1 MHWDIFIFIL
11 VIYLMSAIPMPT
23 FCTWFF
29 CNLLCHGTNCHKNIS
44 LSLLFINI
52 IIHTPT
58 HTHTIWLLS
67 PPLFFISFISPEP
80 FPYSCLLFVCLFVFI
95 HCGLQ
100 NLTSAVKF
108 GWYTSEDTVC
118 CHPRISRKRRFWEAL
133 PLSLTDYW
141 QICSPAGPS

>member
-1 MHWDIFIFIL
+1 MHWDIFIL
-11 VIYLMSAIPMPT
+11 VIFLMSAIPMPT

-44 LSLLFINI
+44 LSLLFIDI
-52 IIHTPT
+52 IIHT
-58 HTHTIWLLS
+58 HTQSDYCHLQSFLS
-67 PPLFFISFISPEP
+67 LFISPEP